1 MKNESAHDRE
11 SLGQFLRRTRKEQ
24 GLSFEEAVESTKI
37 SPNNLRA
44 LEEDDYANLPADAF
58 VNGFYGIYARY
69 LSLDPEE
76 IRNRYNQQKKLLP
89 KKANKRSPTP
99 GQLAI
104 QTSSMAEPPSVA
116 SHSVIG
122 LSFLALIVL
131 GIAICWYFSWNPA
144 TYLSQKLRGVTE
156 QPLATDE
163 QPVPATS
170 ARETPVSD
178 SSQQAPAV
186 ALPPAAPAPA
196 QPSPATEGTAVQ
208 EELAP
213 NNPATAG
220 QVATASP
227 APVTAAAPGA
237 SAYILKASFK
247 EPTKLTIKIDDK
259 PAEHLSFTA
268 GAVQSWSAGKSIVI
282 SLPAGT
288 GASLTLNDLP
298 LTLPKKSTGEEM
310 TISIPEYLLE

>member
-11 SLGQFLRRTRKEQ
+11 SLGQLLRRTRTEQ
-24 GLSFEEAVESTKI
+24 GLSFEAAVDSTKI

-44 LEEDDYANLPADAF
+44 LEEDDYANLPAEAF

-69 LSLDPEE
+69 LSLDPED
-76 IRNRYNQQKKLLP
+76 IRQRYNQQKKLLP
-89 KKANKRSPTP
+89 KKTGKRSPTP

-122 LSFLALIVL
+122 LSFLALIVI

-156 QPLATDE
+156 QPLTTNG
-163 QPVPATS
+163 QPGPGASIPAAPAADAS
-170 ARETPVSD
+170 APT
-178 SSQQAPAV
+178 PAV
-186 ALPPAAPAPA
+186 ALPPAASTPV
-196 QPSPATEGTAVQ
+196 QPSPEGTAVQ

-213 NNPATAG
+213 DKTATGTEATAL
-220 QVATASP
+220 P
-227 APVTAAAPGA
+227 AAGTAAAP
-237 SAYILKASFK
+237 SANAYTLKASFK
-247 EPTKLTIKIDDK
+247 EPTKLTIKIDDN
-259 PAEHLSFTA
+259 PAENLSFTA

-282 SLPAGT
+282 SLPAGSGT
-288 GASLTLNDLP
+288 SLTLNDLP
-298 LTLPKKSTGEEM
+298 LTLPKKAAGEEM

>member
-1 MKNESAHDRE
+1 MKNESTHDRE
-11 SLGQFLRRTRKEQ
+11 SLGQLLRRTRTEQ

-44 LEEDDYANLPADAF
+44 LEEDDYANLPAEAF

-69 LSLDPEE
+69 LALDPEE
-76 IRNRYNQQKKLLP
+76 IRQRYNQQKKLLP
-89 KKANKRSPTP
+89 KKTGKRSPTP

-122 LSFLALIVL
+122 LSVLALIAI

-156 QPLATDE
+156 QPAATDG
-163 QPVPATS
+163 QPVPEASAPATPAADMSPQVPATS
-170 ARETPVSD
+170 P
-178 SSQQAPAV
+178 
-186 ALPPAAPAPA
+186 PPAASAPA
-196 QPSPATEGTAVQ
+196 GSSGEGNAVQ

-213 NNPATAG
+213 NSPATGTA
-220 QVATASP
+220 ATASP
-227 APVTAAAPGA
+227 APATAAAPA
-237 SAYILKASFK
+237 ANAYTLKASFK
-247 EPTKLTIKIDDK
+247 EPTRLTIKIDDK
-259 PAEHLSFTA
+259 PAEQLSFTA
-268 GAVQSWSAGKSIVI
+268 GAVQSWNAGKSIVI
-282 SLPAGT
+282 SLPAGS

-298 LTLPKKSTGEEM
+298 LTLPKKAAGEEM